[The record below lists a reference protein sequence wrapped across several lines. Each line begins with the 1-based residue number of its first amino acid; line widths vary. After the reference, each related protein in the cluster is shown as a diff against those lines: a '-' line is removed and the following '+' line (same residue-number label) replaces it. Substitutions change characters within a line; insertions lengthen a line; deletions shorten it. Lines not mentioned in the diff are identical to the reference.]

1 MFCLCHDKQSRNLFF
16 GRGIWDTKLCSAL
29 ARLRSLEAIAD
40 LIIVKRLGCSALSGV
55 PPLPLRLHRG
65 CRYMF
70 AVQEDRFLEWFA
82 QGALAY
88 RNLGKVVCAYHP

>member
-1 MFCLCHDKQSRNLFF
+1 
-16 GRGIWDTKLCSAL
+16 
-29 ARLRSLEAIAD
+29 
-40 LIIVKRLGCSALSGV
+40 
-55 PPLPLRLHRG
+55 
-65 CRYMF
+65 MF